1 MRKIFIKRKKCNMLP
16 LFPLIHIQH
25 STFPHQLKAGGP
37 PFSPERE
44 TCCMLSINKAMA
56 FLLSLSISSS
66 VMLSFVP
73 TYKYELTLIVGASL
87 RLASRY
93 EPYRLICRWLN
104 VKRPGRCAPWGAQ
117 GWILRMAALI
127 KGRLSDNRPEAFAAS
142 FQTERIQNICMLP
155 DVLVCFRKTAC
166 IFSHYLSQKSSTGPS
181 LLDSTRFRQNVS
193 SPVSLYRP
201 AI

>member
-1 MRKIFIKRKKCNMLP
+1 MRKSANIEKTDRAERSSWSVRALGSQVGMSPIG
-16 LFPLIHIQH
+16 
-25 STFPHQLKAGGP
+25 SYVGGLT
-37 PFSPERE
+37 S
-44 TCCMLSINKAMA
+44 KGQVGV
-56 FLLSLSISSS
+56 LLG
-66 VMLSFVP
+66 
-73 TYKYELTLIVGASL
+73 EH
-87 RLASRY
+87 R
-93 EPYRLICRWLN
+93 
-104 VKRPGRCAPWGAQ
+104 

-142 FQTERIQNICMLP
+142 FQNKRIQNICMLP